1 MSAAPN
7 EPTPVAPAPPAANPP
22 SPQVP
27 APPAPE
33 ARPGPASR
41 AFLAVSAVLFFG
53 WLAWLS
59 LTALTK
65 SREPIVSRVQA
76 AVATVPVVAE
86 VDADDKGT
94 PSANVKVVEAL
105 KPNGP
110 AKDAPLAVGNLPSA
124 RGFTGKGKYL
134 LLLAVE
140 PNAFLPDGRPAFQ
153 LVGSRGASADPDP
166 PVIYPWSPDIEAQA
180 RRMFRAKD

>member
-7 EPTPVAPAPPAANPP
+7 EPPVAPAPPPANPAP
-22 SPQVP
+22 VPQ
-27 APPAPE
+27 APE

-41 AFLAVSAVLFFG
+41 AFLVVSAVLFFG

-86 VDADDKGT
+86 VDADDKGA
-94 PSANVKVVEAL
+94 PVASVKVVEAL
-105 KPNGP
+105 GPKGP
-110 AKDAPLAVGNLPSA
+110 AKDAPLAVGNLPAA

-140 PNAFLPDGRPAFQ
+140 PNAFLPDGRPVFQ

-166 PVIYPWSPDIEAQA
+166 PVIYPWTPDVEAQA